1 MKIIKK
7 IIKRVGE
14 SYLLV
19 FIIAWIAIFG
29 IALTKVDLSTALFGS
44 AFFSL
49 FFAVFIHL
57 LAYAA
62 NELLFE

>member
-1 MKIIKK
+1 MN

-14 SYLLV
+14 SYLLA
-19 FIIAWIAIFG
+19 FIITWLAIFG
-29 IALTKVDLSTALFGS
+29 IALLKVDIFTALFGA
-44 AFFSL
+44 AFFAI
-49 FFAVFIHL
+49 FFAIFIHL

>member
-1 MKIIKK
+1 MN

-14 SYLLV
+14 SYLLA
-19 FIIAWIAIFG
+19 FIITWLAIFG
-29 IALTKVDLSTALFGS
+29 IALTRVDVITAFLGA
-44 AFFSL
+44 AFFAI
-49 FFAVFIHL
+49 FFAIFIHL

>member
-1 MKIIKK
+1 MN

-14 SYLLV
+14 SYLLA
-19 FIIAWIAIFG
+19 FIITWLAIFG
-29 IALTKVDLSTALFGS
+29 IALLKVDIFTALFGS
-44 AFFSL
+44 AFFAI
-49 FFAVFIHL
+49 FFAIIIHL